1 MLLGPGKKKNSGHGK
16 LQKYPGISLT
26 RMNINPE
33 LAAMVEKQT
42 QVHNSINV
50 NNVLS
55 HVCQDYVHSR
65 SPDSFSLKHNQLSL

>member
-1 MLLGPGKKKNSGHGK
+1 MLVGPEKIIQVMENFRI
-16 LQKYPGISLT
+16 YPGISLT

-55 HVCQDYVHSR
+55 HVCQDYVHRR